1 MRPTIHPD
9 IRNEL
14 LEIAPTLASM
24 ERLNPFSIPAQYF
37 TEIADNL
44 VAICQ
49 DESPIGVALGAIG
62 NDTPFCVPIRFFA
75 DQNELIALQTY
86 KAQELAGNYVFP
98 YPVQKAFSVPPAYFE
113 ELFEAIMWQT
123 QADAMPKEKRWT
135 TIDAIAKQAA
145 FTVPDAYFEEFEE
158 SLMLQIGQKN
168 ERALNLPPQ
177 TGFKVPDNYFDD
189 FATNILAKAKATPA
203 TNAETNAATALERA
217 GKDAGF
223 AVPSSYFKRAA
234 QEIMERIRQKSE
246 ENEAKTGGKVVQ
258 MQPQQPEQRNE
269 LRLLVRYALATAAM
283 FAFVVLGL
291 QFFNQ
296 PNEDMTAME
305 TTAEQP
311 KFASNETTANKWLQM
326 SETEYQQ
333 ALQDLSVKDVRA
345 YVDANIDEFDS
356 EEIEEMYLNSPKTE
370 ETTAED
376 LNLDR
381 AAIEAMLED
390 LD

>member
-1 MRPTIHPD
+1 MRPAIHPD

-14 LEIAPTLASM
+14 LEIAPTLANM
-24 ERLNPFSIPAQYF
+24 ERLNPFGIPAQYF
-37 TEIADNL
+37 TEIADSL

-49 DESPIGVALGAIG
+49 DESPIGATLEAIG
-62 NDTPFCVPIRFFA
+62 NNNPFCVPIHFFA

-86 KAQELAGNYVFP
+86 KAQELADNYVFP
-98 YPVQKAFSVPPAYFE
+98 YPVQKVFSVPSAYFE

-123 QADAMPKEKRWT
+123 QTDAMPKEEQWT
-135 TIDAIAKQAA
+135 VIDVVAKQAA

-168 ERALNLPPQ
+168 ERALNLPPK
-177 TGFKVPDNYFDD
+177 TGFKVPDDYFDD
-189 FATNILAKAKATPA
+189 FATNILAKAKAASPTNGETTP
-203 TNAETNAATALERA
+203 ATALENA

-223 AVPSSYFKRAA
+223 VVPSSYFKRAA
-234 QEIMERIRQKSE
+234 QEIMDRIRQKSE
-246 ENEAKTGGKVVQ
+246 ENEAKTSGKVVQ
-258 MQPQQPEQRNE
+258 MHSQSPEHRNE

-305 TTAEQP
+305 TTTEQA
-311 KFASNETTANKWLQM
+311 KFASNETNANKWLQM
-326 SETEYQQ
+326 SEAEYQQ
-333 ALQDLSVKDVRA
+333 ALKDLSVKDVKA
-345 YVDANIDEFDS
+345 YVYDNIDEFGSD
-356 EEIEEMYLNSPKTE
+356 EIEEMYLNSPKTE

-376 LNLDR
+376 LDLDR